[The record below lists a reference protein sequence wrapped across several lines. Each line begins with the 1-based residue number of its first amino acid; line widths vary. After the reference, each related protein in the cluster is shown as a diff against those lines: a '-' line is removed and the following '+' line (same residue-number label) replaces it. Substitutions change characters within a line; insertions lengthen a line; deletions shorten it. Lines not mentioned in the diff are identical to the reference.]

1 MRPMLARQGVVYV
14 LFCGLV
20 VGCGPSVSEV
30 RMANYP
36 PRPENCE
43 LEFVKVDMGQ
53 LSNGQGPWELIG
65 QIVLGEEGKQ
75 DPFDERYRAIVRPRA
90 CNMGGEAV
98 GIVMNATS
106 EGAFSSGTAISYGVL
121 RKRDSKS
128 EAPKKF

>member
-1 MRPMLARQGVVYV
+1 MV
-14 LFCGLV
+14 
-20 VGCGPSVSEV
+20 
-30 RMANYP
+30 NYP

-53 LSNGQGPWELIG
+53 LSGNQGPWELIG

-90 CNMGGEAV
+90 CSMGGEAV
-98 GIVMNATS
+98 GIVMNATT
-106 EGAFSSGTAISYGVL
+106 EAAFSSGTAVSYGVL

-128 EAPKKF
+128 ATPKKF